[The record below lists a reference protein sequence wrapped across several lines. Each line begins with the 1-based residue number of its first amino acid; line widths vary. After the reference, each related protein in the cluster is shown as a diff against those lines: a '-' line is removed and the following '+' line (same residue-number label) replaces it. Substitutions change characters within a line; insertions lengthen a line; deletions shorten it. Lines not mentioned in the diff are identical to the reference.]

1 MYIALNYIGNRYTP
15 GEVIGDDLPEET
27 LKWMQAK
34 GAVKLVPDADEPKAQ
49 TEAPEAPAELPEPP
63 AEAAEEAEADDE
75 DVDVEPPEIDA
86 TEALVTAPTKKS
98 GRGGKAK

>member
-1 MYIALNYIGNRYTP
+1 MYIALHYIGNRYTP

-27 LKWMQAK
+27 LKRLLEK

-49 TEAPEAPAELPEPP
+49 TEAPEAPAE
-63 AEAAEEAEADDE
+63 AAEEAAADDE
-75 DVDVEPPEIDA
+75 GADIEPPEIDA